1 MVWENGTHAHGA
13 RQSNIGRFSEPPLVD
28 AREIEPRKQGFKT
41 CVVQYVIEPAKSTA
55 GYFVA
60 NPLQLRS
67 CYRAL

>member
-1 MVWENGTHAHGA
+1 M
-13 RQSNIGRFSEPPLVD
+13 GRFSEPPLVD
-28 AREIEPRKQGFKT
+28 VREIEPREQGFKT
-41 CVVQYVIEPAKSTA
+41 CVVQYDIEPAKSKA

>member
-1 MVWENGTHAHGA
+1 M
-13 RQSNIGRFSEPPLVD
+13 SSIGRFSEPPLVD
-28 AREIEPRKQGFKT
+28 VREIEPREQGFKA
-41 CVVQYVIEPAKSTA
+41 CAVQYGIEPAKSTA